1 MKVKFDD
8 IFFSDTQKNILNVK
22 NLIIEGVEFGTFK
35 CNIHEPR
42 DDFLIKLTSMIDIPL
57 RVKTDA
63 EVIKE
68 IQDLVQTYIDNVAKE
83 KNYDNGFALANYS
96 ESTNEKFRNEA
107 LKFIPFR
114 DQCWVKC
121 YEILEQ
127 YQTGQINRPEPED
140 IFNFLPIFRW
150 PDGIIQEENQYE

>member
-1 MKVKFDD
+1 MKVKFND
-8 IFFSDTQKNILNVK
+8 IFFSDSKKHILNVDG
-22 NLIIEGVEFGTFK
+22 LEIEGIEFSSFK
-35 CNIHEPR
+35 RNIYEPR
-42 DDFLIKLTSMIDIPL
+42 DDFLIKLASMIDIPA
-57 RVKTDA
+57 RIKTDA

-96 ESTNEKFRNEA
+96 ESTNEKFKNEA

-114 DQCWVKC
+114 DQCWDKC

-127 YQTGQINRPEPED
+127 YQTGQIDRPEPED
-140 IFNFLPIFRW
+140 IFEYLPIFRW
-150 PDGIIQEENQYE
+150 PDGIIEEEKQDE